1 MTLEGFTIPTTF
13 LLESVT
19 ATGFSW
25 LKIFSATV
33 SMIASLETFKSL
45 KFLLEELRPLLHLQV
60 GIGLMQTHGQ
70 NYLEFLGL

>member
-45 KFLLEELRPLLHLQV
+45 KF
-60 GIGLMQTHGQ
+60 
-70 NYLEFLGL
+70 